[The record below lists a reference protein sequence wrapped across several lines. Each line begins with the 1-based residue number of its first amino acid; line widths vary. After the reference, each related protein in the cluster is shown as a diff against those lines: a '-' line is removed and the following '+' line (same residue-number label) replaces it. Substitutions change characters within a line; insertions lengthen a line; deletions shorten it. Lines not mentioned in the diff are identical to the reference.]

1 MAQRVDIALVRNSVN
16 IEQILAHY
24 GLLETLIRKGDSL
37 VGPCPMHQGKNKT
50 QFSVST
56 SKNAFRCFGDCT
68 SDSRLHNGGG
78 NHISFVIV
86 MEGIEEPDDPEQHK
100 AARKAALLM
109 SDWFGIGAQKTTH
122 WKPAQTAQTAQM
134 RPPLPATTDEPPAQT
149 TVQEPLT

>member
-24 GLLETLIRKGDSL
+24 GLLETLTRKVDSL

-56 SKNAFRCFGDCT
+56 TKNAFRCFGDCT

-86 MEGIEEPDDPEQHK
+86 LEGIEEPDDPEQHK
-100 AARKAALLM
+100 ASRKAALLM
-109 SDWFGIGAQKTTH
+109 AEWFGIGNQKTH
-122 WKPAQTAQTAQM
+122 WKPAQTAQV
-134 RPPLPATTDEPPAQT
+134 RPP
-149 TVQEPLT
+149 V